1 MTSTAQ
7 RRLRAGLIDLGLML
21 VWALAVGLV
30 TLALLTGGA
39 LAGVG
44 PLGLNLAGIAAV
56 VLPVTIGLTVLEA
69 GRYEATPGKLKLGLR
84 VRHDPG
90 GERISWGRSF
100 LRNLLKLGLPWLLLH
115 LAVITATVGGGGVAA
130 WFGFLLAVAVPVAYV
145 ATLYR
150 GDGRTIYDHLAG
162 TMVIST
168 EPGRRFAADEADE
181 AVEQPVD
188 EPRPDEPLADEPAGG
203 HPSEAGPIGPEPI
216 EPEPIEPEPIEDEPV
231 EHEEVA
237 DRPPPDGHPA
247 DELPEDELPDDESL
261 VDDLLGE
268 QFPEAEPQEDR
279 SGH

>member
-30 TLALLTGGA
+30 TLALLAGGA

-130 WFGFLLAVAVPVAYV
+130 WFGFLLAAAVPVAYV

-168 EPGRRFAADEADE
+168 EPGRRFAADEP
-181 AVEQPVD
+181 VEQPGD
-188 EPRPDEPLADEPAGG
+188 EPRPDEPLADEPTGE
-203 HPSEAGPIGPEPI
+203 HPSEAGPIEPDPI
-216 EPEPIEPEPIEDEPV
+216 AHEPVEDEPV
-231 EHEEVA
+231 EHEQVA
-237 DRPPPDGHPA
+237 DQPPPDGHPA
-247 DELPEDELPDDESL
+247 DDLPEGEFPDDESL